1 MSETGQPTTELAL
14 RKLIARLRDR
24 SSSDAF
30 HAASGAVAEIA
41 DTVDESVAAHSAQI
55 QHVHGVGDLYVAKS
69 SHPTQFP
76 NWADIRNKPDFL
88 ADDASPGEDDDEHL
102 TPFIDFA
109 WLPVAES
116 GEIASDKLV
125 RADDPRLSDRPMAMN
140 TAEPIGAGMY
150 VSVFDDGGTAR
161 IRHAHANDTSHCAVA
176 FIIDSVGSHE
186 DVDTYFDGVNVMA
199 QLTTTPIASDVG
211 RTVFLSTSPGYVS
224 LTPPNASGQL
234 LQPLGRI
241 IKIISFTTVELLTV
255 FETQFYL

>member
-41 DTVDESVAAHSAQI
+41 NTVDESVAAHNALT

-88 ADDASPGEDDDEHL
+88 ADDGLPSEDDDEHL

-109 WLPVAES
+109 WLPVAEL
-116 GEIASDKLV
+116 GETAPDLLV
-125 RADDPRLSDRPMAMN
+125 RANDPRLSEVPQRMN

-150 VSVFDDGGTAR
+150 VSVFNDGGTAR
-161 IRHAHANDTSHCAVA
+161 IRPAHASDTNHCAVA
-176 FIIDSVGSHE
+176 YIIDSVGIHE
-186 DVDTYFDGVNVMA
+186 DADAYFDGVNPLA
-199 QLTTTPIASDVG
+199 QLTTTPVAADIG
-211 RTVFLSTSPGYVS
+211 KTVFLSTSPGYVS

>member
-1 MSETGQPTTELAL
+1 MSETHQPTTELAL

-24 SSSDAF
+24 TSTD
-30 HAASGAVAEIA
+30 AASAAAGAVSDLESS
-41 DTVDESVAAHSAQI
+41 VDDSVAAHSAQI
-55 QHVHGVGDLYVAKS
+55 QHVHGVGDYYVAKS

-88 ADDASPGEDDDEHL
+88 ADPTSPGADDDEHL
-102 TPFIDFA
+102 TPFIDFS
-109 WLPVAES
+109 WLPVAEL
-116 GEIASDKLV
+116 GETAPDLLV
-125 RADDPRLSDRPMAMN
+125 RANDPRLSEVPQRMN

-150 VSVFDDGGTAR
+150 VSVFNDGGTAR
-161 IRHAHANDTSHCAVA
+161 IRHAHASDTSHCAVA

-199 QLTTTPIASDVG
+199 QLTTTPTPSDVG